1 MANILRPYQSRA
13 FSLISEHFQ
22 KKEKKILLVMPTGAG
37 KTVIFCQLLKKVYE
51 IIGGRDTIEQ
61 DELYE
66 LQEIVG
72 NEIIS
77 EAQQGNMRIKQL
89 SNGYIEGMDFDALSH
104 T

>member
-1 MANILRPYQSRA
+1 MSKQD
-13 FSLISEHFQ
+13 
-22 KKEKKILLVMPTGAG
+22 
-37 KTVIFCQLLKKVYE
+37 LLKKVYE

-89 SNGYIEGMDFDALSH
+89 RNGYIEGMDFDALSH